1 MKIDNSTLI
10 RFINKDLSKLER
22 KKIQLLINNN
32 VKIKSKYK
40 INTT

>member
-1 MKIDNSTLI
+1 MKIDNSALI

-32 VKIKSKYK
+32 V
-40 INTT
+40 

>member
-22 KKIQLLINNN
+22 KKNTIIN
-32 VKIKSKYK
+32 K
-40 INTT
+40 